1 MTFYSEDDFLD
12 TPKHIPVGYDGPEQN
27 EGLLGDIGTGLQIGV
42 GGALKMGAGLIDLA
56 MEGGNSIEDTI
67 ARDNGREPPDHGRT
81 ATQWLRDQGLDD
93 WLYRKRLEYT
103 PEQWESDREVEAA
116 GEDSDSEVMKGL
128 SKAAAYVTHPR
139 SALRLVTESAA
150 PMAASMIPGVGV
162 ARGINAGVG
171 ATRAIMAASEGLA
184 SAGGVA
190 NAIVEDN
197 LDNGRKPTEGIQWAI
212 PAGAGVAATAGVM
225 NRFGGGVEAAI
236 ASKTA
241 REELKSGGIKGL
253 AKTVAGEGAEE
264 GLQAPWETIPQNI
277 ALEKP
282 WEEGLGSNV
291 AESTIAGGLMG
302 GGMHAVAARPKFS
315 KDGQTDLMN
324 DDNEPSSM
332 TKSNAED
339 MAAPRPNVDKAAEG
353 VTPIGASG
361 YTQEDVDAYMDE
373 NGYVDTPEQPQT
385 VAAQPAGAQPAAPK
399 PDLNAPAPAPQ
410 QGAQP
415 AEPAKPQFG
424 EKEYYGIMGDAIG
437 LDEAVPANNVKA
449 LAGMVNE
456 RPEAAEIAGAFAK
469 AKKAVGSN
477 AKQAKILNIVKNLL
491 MTTGSREEALAKI
504 AERVKTDEGRTFK
517 QNELPEVDLF
527 AAAYEVLTNP
537 NADLMSFVNGRRAA
551 RDAAGE
557 AKAKADLGAMR
568 AQEAQKAAAQR
579 PQTPRNPA
587 VDAEAERERTRRIVE
602 GSRVDET
609 PAQPQAIPTPAP
621 AAPAESAAS
630 VAPAPETPKAEAPAP
645 RQAIEVPT
653 PKEEAKPTPQAINPK
668 GPEAAKPVAPK
679 QQEAALPAKAA
690 GDRPSL
696 KDARETARSWEKK
709 YRELQ
714 RTRTIPS
721 GRLNEWTKAYN
732 ERNGTAFKP
741 EELFGTKAKEAPAA
755 KSENKPAKA
764 FTLEDARRRV
774 KEMGDTLRAQG
785 REVDYFQEDDF
796 LGQLNKKYGT
806 NYTMGQLFPERMRR
820 KQGSPESATP
830 ETPRTNAFSG
840 ELKRAME
847 AAKPKAEPKPVEA
860 PKPEAVPAPEA
871 EKPAPVTKQEKKAEK
886 PIVKNKAGRVHVY
899 IPEWDANGKETG
911 NDLGKDKT
919 WNEKQAR
926 AINAAITAVR
936 ENGGKK
942 LPRSVVAEIARN
954 AGNPDDPSDKGTDT
968 KGWGAFFV
976 DPSFDKKL
984 KHRGRKTNKEALD
997 EGGVLDAERKQKEI
1011 SAKRVDN
1018 AVNKFMEKLKSG
1030 DITGIGELS
1039 TDAAA
1044 KAIRRSISEV
1054 EPEEAGRLAAAIVRK
1069 VLGSKT
1075 SKSRKETIFRAVASI
1090 VDELPE
1096 SARND
1101 IRAALEEA
1109 MPKAKVEDVKREAEN
1124 RKAAKGTD
1132 WEPEDNGFES
1142 GNVDISKE
1150 FEASTPTIN
1159 GANAG
1164 ASPAEIAAA
1173 RADGETKGGNTGVGS
1188 QDSYGDDVDARNEG
1202 GLTITNGE
1210 SATRTNVAYGQSGEQ
1225 AANAIKKALVEEA
1238 KGRGLIGRVSDD
1250 DAISALRDALEENPE
1265 AKEALEK
1272 RFIELIEAT
1281 PDSVFGIKVDDKTGR
1296 KYLESAMNS
1305 DSINEFY
1312 ISTFEIG
1319 VELGLSRFRGALD
1332 KRITEPNQLQ
1342 SKGFSRETQRSNR
1355 TLEQE
1360 VEASEK
1366 EEPRRNIDE
1375 SYDDR
1380 GVGDD
1385 SKVEVANANEASTN
1399 GTEVEE
1405 ETAKRSS
1412 SKGAKKSQQKS
1423 KPIFYRGKELSQES
1437 SEYIRK
1443 NKIQVWD
1450 VGFSRY
1456 LVFTADQI
1464 KDLNRYGPSL
1474 PDISQGTDFIPR
1486 LADAF
1491 RTLFGYKIDI
1501 PNDLVVFAARP
1512 EHTGDGTC
1520 YSRPHWSFSEP
1531 IATGAEVAATN
1542 KKLDPK
1548 SIKEKYVVALGRLI
1562 EKRTPRT
1569 IAYDNNVA
1577 LHELWHVLDRVESVG
1592 KANVGIYSSKLLDLL
1607 LEPNSVYLEELKK
1620 LRSIGTNIAEKD
1632 KDDELAYFFEYP
1644 FTYKYTDNGKT
1655 IPVAPDEAFADLM
1668 SLYMG
1673 SEKAQ
1678 DIIRENAPNTF
1689 KFIEDTI
1696 HAVSSVPRTRRKQV
1710 GRVRSKAPG
1719 LLSQVLEGT
1728 GDTTAGSAKSLF
1740 VESRENSDAEVGNE
1754 RLAPSRENG
1763 QSERHERAEVAKEP
1777 KVSDAEDRAGR
1788 NGDYSGNRRES
1799 DRLSRRDKMGDV
1811 LPHTSTSGRSGD
1823 SVQLKNRESP
1833 SGERAELR
1841 RAERASSPDHR
1852 LSSGLSAKA
1861 ARLKLRLAIINRT
1874 PKPLKPFV
1882 TQLMSLAERVTP
1894 NALGILFTKDVVALG
1909 KRVLPEM
1916 GAVYETMERT
1926 SAYRNDHQSK
1936 VADIHERYQKL
1947 SKDVQEKVN
1956 RILRDGTLNGV
1967 WFYDS
1972 GAPEMKD
1979 GFKKYAENLS
1989 TEEQS
1994 AFAALREAYNA
2005 LPEDAQKVV
2014 RDVFNHGMEALAERT
2029 SILKDNV
2036 RAIYEDQIA
2045 RADTQVAK
2053 DLLASER
2060 DQRIYEIESAA
2071 KQLKG
2076 PYVALKRFGK
2086 HVVVLRS
2093 GDLIEKTEFAKRV
2106 YERIKERSG
2115 GHPTAKQLLP
2125 YKKLQAEIIKM
2136 EQNSDDYIVE
2146 TFDSEIEAELE
2157 AQRLKEQYPQSSVE
2171 SFERSEWSSSRV
2183 PSWQQLEQVVLSART
2198 AMNSGGE
2205 GKTKDVLGALYKA
2218 ATQMYVEALKDQS
2231 ARKSELRRRK
2241 VTGFNENMMDNFLEQ
2256 GRSEAVYFSNLKYGT
2271 EMRRA
2276 IHDMDDAVRVKGS
2289 DRNEASKFRN
2299 ELLRRYELMLKGTD
2313 SAIASGIMR
2322 TTSMWMLMTNPSF
2335 YLQNLTQPFMMSAP
2349 YMAGRYGT
2357 KAFTELAKNA
2367 VEVGKWLAKG
2377 GSITSLQKMEG
2388 VSKELYEA
2396 IDRARDQGHID
2407 IGITQDF
2414 GHVSA
2419 SKKTGVEKAVI
2430 NATDW
2435 LTDIARKVEIVNRVS
2450 TFITA
2455 YNLAKGEGM
2464 SKEDAYQYADNVIY
2478 ETHGDYSAQ
2487 NAPRYFRANEFAK
2500 VATQFRKFQLIQLGY
2515 MFRLV
2520 KNSFEG
2526 ATKEERAVARQA
2538 LKWTMG
2544 VHLATAGIKG
2554 TPLGAALMGLVAMA
2568 LGDDG
2573 EDGEEYFRRV
2583 LNDKNLADVLLNG
2596 LPAAAGVD
2604 LSQKVGA
2611 SNMLGVLPYYT
2622 YNQQDG
2628 RQAWY
2633 EFVGNA
2639 IGPAGTLGAKVAE
2652 GLRYAGVGD
2661 YWKGLEQIFPTGL
2674 ANVAKAMRFGSE
2686 GITTRAGD
2694 VVVPGESF
2702 TVGELIA
2709 QGMGVTTMK
2718 VSDRTRIM
2726 GNVIRHEESLD
2737 AEADRIR
2744 QDFRKAMKDRDLKAR
2759 KKAMDEWKELSET
2772 RKRLGFNALKLNQLT
2787 KAATDQRK
2795 RERRAIGG
2803 VVSDRG
2809 NRNYLKGQV
2818 GR

>member
-1 MTFYSEDDFLD
+1 
-12 TPKHIPVGYDGPEQN
+12 
-27 EGLLGDIGTGLQIGV
+27 
-42 GGALKMGAGLIDLA
+42 
-56 MEGGNSIEDTI
+56 
-67 ARDNGREPPDHGRT
+67 
-81 ATQWLRDQGLDD
+81 
-93 WLYRKRLEYT
+93 
-103 PEQWESDREVEAA
+103 
-116 GEDSDSEVMKGL
+116 
-128 SKAAAYVTHPR
+128 
-139 SALRLVTESAA
+139 
-150 PMAASMIPGVGV
+150 
-162 ARGINAGVG
+162 
-171 ATRAIMAASEGLA
+171 
-184 SAGGVA
+184 
-190 NAIVEDN
+190 
-197 LDNGRKPTEGIQWAI
+197 
-212 PAGAGVAATAGVM
+212 
-225 NRFGGGVEAAI
+225 
-236 ASKTA
+236 
-241 REELKSGGIKGL
+241 
-253 AKTVAGEGAEE
+253 
-264 GLQAPWETIPQNI
+264 
-277 ALEKP
+277 
-282 WEEGLGSNV
+282 
-291 AESTIAGGLMG
+291 
-302 GGMHAVAARPKFS
+302 
-315 KDGQTDLMN
+315 
-324 DDNEPSSM
+324 
-332 TKSNAED
+332 
-339 MAAPRPNVDKAAEG
+339 
-353 VTPIGASG
+353 
-361 YTQEDVDAYMDE
+361 
-373 NGYVDTPEQPQT
+373 
-385 VAAQPAGAQPAAPK
+385 
-399 PDLNAPAPAPQ
+399 
-410 QGAQP
+410 
-415 AEPAKPQFG
+415 
-424 EKEYYGIMGDAIG
+424 
-437 LDEAVPANNVKA
+437 
-449 LAGMVNE
+449 
-456 RPEAAEIAGAFAK
+456 
-469 AKKAVGSN
+469 
-477 AKQAKILNIVKNLL
+477 
-491 MTTGSREEALAKI
+491 
-504 AERVKTDEGRTFK
+504 
-517 QNELPEVDLF
+517 
-527 AAAYEVLTNP
+527 
-537 NADLMSFVNGRRAA
+537 
-551 RDAAGE
+551 
-557 AKAKADLGAMR
+557 
-568 AQEAQKAAAQR
+568 
-579 PQTPRNPA
+579 
-587 VDAEAERERTRRIVE
+587 
-602 GSRVDET
+602 
-609 PAQPQAIPTPAP
+609 
-621 AAPAESAAS
+621 
-630 VAPAPETPKAEAPAP
+630 
-645 RQAIEVPT
+645 
-653 PKEEAKPTPQAINPK
+653 
-668 GPEAAKPVAPK
+668 
-679 QQEAALPAKAA
+679 
-690 GDRPSL
+690 
-696 KDARETARSWEKK
+696 
-709 YRELQ
+709 
-714 RTRTIPS
+714 
-721 GRLNEWTKAYN
+721 
-732 ERNGTAFKP
+732 
-741 EELFGTKAKEAPAA
+741 
-755 KSENKPAKA
+755 
-764 FTLEDARRRV
+764 
-774 KEMGDTLRAQG
+774 
-785 REVDYFQEDDF
+785 
-796 LGQLNKKYGT
+796 
-806 NYTMGQLFPERMRR
+806 
-820 KQGSPESATP
+820 
-830 ETPRTNAFSG
+830 
-840 ELKRAME
+840 
-847 AAKPKAEPKPVEA
+847 
-860 PKPEAVPAPEA
+860 
-871 EKPAPVTKQEKKAEK
+871 
-886 PIVKNKAGRVHVY
+886 
-899 IPEWDANGKETG
+899 
-911 NDLGKDKT
+911 
-919 WNEKQAR
+919 
-926 AINAAITAVR
+926 
-936 ENGGKK
+936 
-942 LPRSVVAEIARN
+942 
-954 AGNPDDPSDKGTDT
+954 
-968 KGWGAFFV
+968 
-976 DPSFDKKL
+976 
-984 KHRGRKTNKEALD
+984 
-997 EGGVLDAERKQKEI
+997 
-1011 SAKRVDN
+1011 
-1018 AVNKFMEKLKSG
+1018 
-1030 DITGIGELS
+1030 
-1039 TDAAA
+1039 
-1044 KAIRRSISEV
+1044 
-1054 EPEEAGRLAAAIVRK
+1054 
-1069 VLGSKT
+1069 
-1075 SKSRKETIFRAVASI
+1075 
-1090 VDELPE
+1090 
-1096 SARND
+1096 
-1101 IRAALEEA
+1101 
-1109 MPKAKVEDVKREAEN
+1109 
-1124 RKAAKGTD
+1124 
-1132 WEPEDNGFES
+1132 
-1142 GNVDISKE
+1142 
-1150 FEASTPTIN
+1150 
-1159 GANAG
+1159 
-1164 ASPAEIAAA
+1164 
-1173 RADGETKGGNTGVGS
+1173 
-1188 QDSYGDDVDARNEG
+1188 
-1202 GLTITNGE
+1202 
-1210 SATRTNVAYGQSGEQ
+1210 
-1225 AANAIKKALVEEA
+1225 
-1238 KGRGLIGRVSDD
+1238 
-1250 DAISALRDALEENPE
+1250 
-1265 AKEALEK
+1265 
-1272 RFIELIEAT
+1272 
-1281 PDSVFGIKVDDKTGR
+1281 
-1296 KYLESAMNS
+1296 
-1305 DSINEFY
+1305 
-1312 ISTFEIG
+1312 
-1319 VELGLSRFRGALD
+1319 
-1332 KRITEPNQLQ
+1332 
-1342 SKGFSRETQRSNR
+1342 
-1355 TLEQE
+1355 
-1360 VEASEK
+1360 
-1366 EEPRRNIDE
+1366 
-1375 SYDDR
+1375 
-1380 GVGDD
+1380 
-1385 SKVEVANANEASTN
+1385 
-1399 GTEVEE
+1399 
-1405 ETAKRSS
+1405 
-1412 SKGAKKSQQKS
+1412 
-1423 KPIFYRGKELSQES
+1423 
-1437 SEYIRK
+1437 
-1443 NKIQVWD
+1443 
-1450 VGFSRY
+1450 
-1456 LVFTADQI
+1456 
-1464 KDLNRYGPSL
+1464 
-1474 PDISQGTDFIPR
+1474 
-1486 LADAF
+1486 
-1491 RTLFGYKIDI
+1491 
-1501 PNDLVVFAARP
+1501 
-1512 EHTGDGTC
+1512 
-1520 YSRPHWSFSEP
+1520 
-1531 IATGAEVAATN
+1531 
-1542 KKLDPK
+1542 
-1548 SIKEKYVVALGRLI
+1548 
-1562 EKRTPRT
+1562 
-1569 IAYDNNVA
+1569 
-1577 LHELWHVLDRVESVG
+1577 
-1592 KANVGIYSSKLLDLL
+1592 
-1607 LEPNSVYLEELKK
+1607 
-1620 LRSIGTNIAEKD
+1620 
-1632 KDDELAYFFEYP
+1632 
-1644 FTYKYTDNGKT
+1644 
-1655 IPVAPDEAFADLM
+1655 
-1668 SLYMG
+1668 
-1673 SEKAQ
+1673 
-1678 DIIRENAPNTF
+1678 
-1689 KFIEDTI
+1689 
-1696 HAVSSVPRTRRKQV
+1696 
-1710 GRVRSKAPG
+1710 
-1719 LLSQVLEGT
+1719 
-1728 GDTTAGSAKSLF
+1728 
-1740 VESRENSDAEVGNE
+1740 
-1754 RLAPSRENG
+1754 
-1763 QSERHERAEVAKEP
+1763 
-1777 KVSDAEDRAGR
+1777 
-1788 NGDYSGNRRES
+1788 
-1799 DRLSRRDKMGDV
+1799 
-1811 LPHTSTSGRSGD
+1811 
-1823 SVQLKNRESP
+1823 
-1833 SGERAELR
+1833 
-1841 RAERASSPDHR
+1841 
-1852 LSSGLSAKA
+1852 
-1861 ARLKLRLAIINRT
+1861 
-1874 PKPLKPFV
+1874 
-1882 TQLMSLAERVTP
+1882 MSLAERVTP

-1916 GAVYETMERT
+1916 GAFYETMERT

-1979 GFKKYAENLS
+1979 GFEKYAENLS

-2060 DQRIYEIESAA
+2060 DQRIYEIESAT

-2256 GRSEAVYFSNLKYGT
+2256 GRSEAVYFSSLKYGT

-2322 TTSMWMLMTNPSF
+2322 TTSVWMLMTNPSF

-2583 LNDKNLADVLLNG
+2583 LNDKALADVLLNG

-2744 QDFRKAMKDRDLKAR
+2744 QDFRKATKDRDLKAR

>member
-1 MTFYSEDDFLD
+1 MAIYRPGERPWKSVGSYDFN
-12 TPKHIPVGYDGPEQN
+12 VGSLEQPDQN
-27 EGLLGDIGTGLQIGV
+27 EGFLDDTLTDLKLGASDIVEGTAGLVDLGRSAVGADPEHSATGWLKDQGFYDWQREQEDQYSPERKEAERAYAEAVAASESELGKAGTAAVEMALNPRVLGGRIIRSAPSMALAGVTGGVSGAAYGAAGARVGAAIGEGLISGGQSAASIVKHNEEAGNDPYRNIGYGAAV
-42 GGALKMGAGLIDLA
+42 GGATGA
-56 MEGGNSIEDTI
+56 I
-67 ARDNGREPPDHGRT
+67 AHG
-81 ATQWLRDQGLDD
+81 
-93 WLYRKRLEYT
+93 
-103 PEQWESDREVEAA
+103 
-116 GEDSDSEVMKGL
+116 
-128 SKAAAYVTHPR
+128 
-139 SALRLVTESAA
+139 
-150 PMAASMIPGVGV
+150 AS
-162 ARGINAGVG
+162 
-171 ATRAIMAASEGLA
+171 
-184 SAGGVA
+184 
-190 NAIVEDN
+190 
-197 LDNGRKPTEGIQWAI
+197 
-212 PAGAGVAATAGVM
+212 
-225 NRFGGGVEAAI
+225 RFGGGIESALFNREAREAAR
-236 ASKTA
+236 A
-241 REELKSGGIKGL
+241 GIVKHM
-253 AKTVAGEGAEE
+253 AGEAAEE
-264 GLQAPWETIPQNI
+264 AAQSVPETT
-277 ALEKP
+277 LENVATDKP
-282 WEEGLGSNV
+282 WEEGLGQSV
-291 AESTIAGGLMG
+291 AEGAMAGAGMG
-302 GGMHAVAARPKFS
+302 GAFHAVARPKFS
-315 KDGQTDLMN
+315 KDGQTELVGEN
-324 DDNEPSSM
+324 SGTST
-332 TKSNAED
+332 TKTKAED

-399 PDLNAPAPAPQ
+399 PDLNAPAQTAP

-415 AEPAKPQFG
+415 SEPAKPQFG

-449 LAGMVNE
+449 LAGMVAE
-456 RPEAAEIAGAFAK
+456 RPEAADIAGAFAK

-537 NADLMSFVNGRRAA
+537 NTDLMSFVNGRRAA

-568 AQEAQKAAAQR
+568 AQEEKKAAAQR
-579 PQTPRNPA
+579 PQMQRNPA

-621 AAPAESAAS
+621 AAPAEPATP
-630 VAPAPETPKAEAPAP
+630 VADVPEAPKAEAPAP

-714 RTRTIPS
+714 RTRNIPPA
-721 GRLNEWTKAYN
+721 RLNEWTKAYN

-840 ELKRAME
+840 ELKRAIE

-871 EKPAPVTKQEKKAEK
+871 EKPAPDAEKPAPATKLEKKTEK

-1039 TDAAA
+1039 ADAAA

-1075 SKSRKETIFRAVASI
+1075 SKSRKETIFRAVASV
-1090 VDELPE
+1090 VDDLPE

-1109 MPKAKVEDVKREAEN
+1109 MPKAKVEDVKREIEN

-1150 FEASTPTIN
+1150 FEAPTPTIN
-1159 GANAG
+1159 GTNAG

-1225 AANAIKKALVEEA
+1225 AANAIKRALVEEA
-1238 KGRGLIGRVSDD
+1238 KQRGLIEGVPEDEQ
-1250 DAISALRDALEENPE
+1250 ISAIRDALEENPE
-1265 AKEALEK
+1265 AKEAFES
-1272 RFIELIEAT
+1272 RFIELIEDT
-1281 PDSVFGIKVDDKTGR
+1281 PDSVFGVETEEATGR
-1296 KYLESAMNS
+1296 KYLKSAMNS

-1312 ISTFEIG
+1312 ASTFEIG
-1319 VELGLSRFRGALD
+1319 LELGLSRFRGALD
-1332 KRITEPNQLQ
+1332 KRIADPSQLQ
-1342 SKGFSRETQRSNR
+1342 SKSFNRETQRSNR
-1355 TLEQE
+1355 DLEQAL
-1360 VEASEK
+1360 EAGETKGVAESKEIVK
-1366 EEPRRNIDE
+1366 EEPGPKSAIDGPE
-1375 SYDDR
+1375 LI
-1380 GVGDD
+1380 
-1385 SKVEVANANEASTN
+1385 EEPPVAKPEKSLA
-1399 GTEVEE
+1399 V
-1405 ETAKRSS
+1405 
-1412 SKGAKKSQQKS
+1412 KKPIVKS
-1423 KPIFYRGKELSQES
+1423 KPKIKLVEYKGNQLSEAA
-1437 SEYIRK
+1437 SEYVQK
-1443 NKIQVWD
+1443 NKIQVWYNRLGD
-1450 VGFSRY
+1450 FPVFS
-1456 LVFTADQI
+1456 AAQI
-1464 KDLNRYGPSL
+1464 EELGKHGPSM
-1474 PDISQGTDFIPR
+1474 PEVEQSTHFISRFR
-1486 LADAF
+1486 EAF
-1491 RTLFGYKIDI
+1491 RVLGEYKISI
-1501 PNDLVVFAARP
+1501 PDGLMVFAP
-1512 EHTGDGTC
+1512 NPYIGTG
-1520 YSRPHWSFSEP
+1520 
-1531 IATGAEVAATN
+1531 GACIHKVPRAFHKPCADLIRGMASGKT
-1542 KKLDPK
+1542 LTVTP
-1548 SIKEKYVVALGRLI
+1548 KEKFLVTLGEPNK
-1562 EKRTPRT
+1562 EKNEYTNLFDFRAP
-1569 IAYDNNVA
+1569 I
-1577 LHELWHVLDRVESVG
+1577 HEIWHAIDQAGSKELG
-1592 KANVGIYSSKLLDLL
+1592 VGIYSEKIRDLL
-1607 LEPNSVYLEELKK
+1607 EKENSIYLKELTR
-1620 LRSIGTNIAEKD
+1620 LR
-1632 KDDELAYFFEYP
+1632 ELGERHGKENSKQETAFFFTYP
-1644 FTYKYTDNGKT
+1644 FMGSYFNPKT
-1655 IPVAPDEAFADLM
+1655 FKRLPLLPHEAFAELM
-1668 SLYMG
+1668 SLYMSSG
-1673 SEKAQ
+1673 IVA
-1678 DIIRENAPNTF
+1678 DIIRSEAPNTF
-1689 KFIEDTI
+1689 NFIKETI
-1696 HAVSSVPRTRRKQV
+1696 DAVSSLPRPRHRQTRDARPRVP
-1710 GRVRSKAPG
+1710 SI
-1719 LLSQVLEGT
+1719 LSQVFNGPTYPAQGNAESLSEQSSSHT
-1728 GDTTAGSAKSLF
+1728 DT
-1740 VESRENSDAEVGNE
+1740 EMGNE
-1754 RLAPSRENG
+1754 RLAAG
-1763 QSERHERAEVAKEP
+1763 RAERSEP
-1777 KVSDAEDRAGR
+1777 SVSEAELAGEPEVSDAGDGAGR
-1788 NGDYSGNRRES
+1788 NGDYSGNRREG
-1799 DRLSRRDKMGDV
+1799 DGLSRRVEVGIL
-1811 LPHTSTSGRSGD
+1811 LPHTPTSGRSGD

-1916 GAVYETMERT
+1916 GAFYETMERT

-1979 GFKKYAENLS
+1979 GFEKYAENLS

-2198 AMNSGGE
+2198 AMNSGEE

-2377 GSITSLQKMEG
+2377 GSVTSLQKMEG

-2430 NATDW
+2430 NATDK

-2583 LNDKNLADVLLNG
+2583 LNDKALADVLLNG

-2622 YNQQDG
+2622 YNAADG

-2702 TVGELIA
+2702 TLGELIA